1 MSLPEN
7 INNTNN
13 TEDITISP
21 SSHSHSPSPTQSDE
35 LIQKYR
41 NLTIGF
47 INQNKQNL
55 ITIFLQHSRE
65 ASDEDRI
72 GVLGINFLDFD
83 KTSKVDVAYLPVR
96 ILEEDTRTQ
105 ILERINVN
113 GNQVIYFLM
122 ITPVEDK
129 ILEIDIRDLM

>member
-1 MSLPEN
+1 MSKPIETETEPCVNQPTLTPEQ
-7 INNTNN
+7 
-13 TEDITISP
+13 
-21 SSHSHSPSPTQSDE
+21 HAE
-35 LIQKYR
+35 LVQKYC

-47 INQNKQNL
+47 INQNKKNL
-55 ITIFLQHSRE
+55 IAIFLQHSRE

-72 GVLGINFLDFD
+72 GVLGINFLEFD

-96 ILEEDTRTQ
+96 ILEEAIREQ
-105 ILERINVN
+105 VLSRINEN
-113 GNQVIYFLM
+113 NKEIIYFLM